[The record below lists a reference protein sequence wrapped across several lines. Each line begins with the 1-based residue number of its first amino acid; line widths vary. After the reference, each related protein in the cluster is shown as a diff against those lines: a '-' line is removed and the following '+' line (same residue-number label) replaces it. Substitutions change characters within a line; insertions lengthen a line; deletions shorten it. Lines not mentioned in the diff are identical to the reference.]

1 MREASS
7 RKGVYW
13 SSWYAI
19 AAQVAKL
26 GRYSDWRAEEQAKG
40 LTLGPDYFVLPDPTT
55 PLVDLPE
62 WRATLQARRAWQAIL
77 QTRINQQQDLIQALG
92 AVVDAAEAQALP
104 ALRDLLLATAG
115 DAARG
120 LLIDLASGAAQ
131 RTTRLDQAIETLQG
145 ALFAVR
151 VGAGA
156 AVLTQVLDVLSRT

>member
-1 MREASS
+1 MVLLVRHSGAGGQARPLFGLARGRAGKGTHPRS
-7 RKGVYW
+7 RLLRPAG
-13 SSWYAI
+13 SHDA
-19 AAQVAKL
+19 
-26 GRYSDWRAEEQAKG
+26 
-40 LTLGPDYFVLPDPTT
+40 
-55 PLVDLPE
+55 LVDLPE

>member
-1 MREASS
+1 MAGNFANADQST
-7 RKGVYW
+7 
-13 SSWYAI
+13 A
-19 AAQVAKL
+19 
-26 GRYSDWRAEEQAKG
+26 
-40 LTLGPDYFVLPDPTT
+40 GPHPGAD
-55 PLVDLPE
+55 
-62 WRATLQARRAWQAIL
+62 
-77 QTRINQQQDLIQALG
+77 

>member
-1 MREASS
+1 M
-7 RKGVYW
+7 
-13 SSWYAI
+13 
-19 AAQVAKL
+19 
-26 GRYSDWRAEEQAKG
+26 
-40 LTLGPDYFVLPDPTT
+40 
-55 PLVDLPE
+55 
-62 WRATLQARRAWQAIL
+62 

-92 AVVDAAEAQALP
+92 AVVDEAEAQALP